1 MKLNE
6 AKIKKKRHK
15 SLDPWRLYVPD
26 WSRTSG
32 LLLRRSVV
40 CRHAVP
46 SQCYL
51 IPVFTGFSLITD
63 VIMYLCIIADF
74 I

>member
-32 LLLRRSVV
+32 LLLRSSLRNVV
-40 CRHAVP
+40 ASGSIILTVAFNSGNTGKSLC
-46 SQCYL
+46 SFWKL
-51 IPVFTGFSLITD
+51 IN
-63 VIMYLCIIADF
+63 
-74 I
+74 

>member
-32 LLLRRSVV
+32 LLLRRNNYQINQRITKTPQMSWS
-40 CRHAVP
+40 P
-46 SQCYL
+46 L
-51 IPVFTGFSLITD
+51 FS
-63 VIMYLCIIADF
+63 
-74 I
+74 

>member
-32 LLLRRSVV
+32 LLLRSMAYHLT
-40 CRHAVP
+40 RHR
-46 SQCYL
+46 
-51 IPVFTGFSLITD
+51 IK
-63 VIMYLCIIADF
+63 
-74 I
+74 